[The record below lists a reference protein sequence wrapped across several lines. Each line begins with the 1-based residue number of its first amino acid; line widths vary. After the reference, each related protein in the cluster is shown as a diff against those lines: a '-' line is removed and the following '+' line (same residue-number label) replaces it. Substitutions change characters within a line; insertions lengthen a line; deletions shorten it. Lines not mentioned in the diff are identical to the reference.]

1 MHRQRDPGTV
11 ALERGVRINAPS
23 KPLLDGHRRVE
34 MGFARPPVAVPT
46 LAAPVE
52 MPPARVLNTETANLR
67 TVVSRF
73 GGIIQESTTVHIPKQ
88 GLVAAGALAAMDND
102 TDFESRHKPA
112 CANVYAGIAG
122 YTGFRPQ
129 GTHHHVLGSNAAPP
143 PRQRPTSALDTS
155 GHPYVMPVVGF
166 TGHIRG
172 LADADKNC
180 GDGEIRTCMPYPLR

>member
-11 ALERGVRINAPS
+11 ALERGVRANAPS
-23 KPLLDGHRRVE
+23 KPLLDSHRRVE

-102 TDFESRHKPA
+102 TDIESRHKPA

-180 GDGEIRTCMPYPLR
+180 GDGEIRTCMP